1 MAATIKIKNSSTA
14 NAKPTSSDL
23 VQGELALNV
32 TDKKIFTE
40 DSGGNIVELGA
51 NFNGFKNRII
61 NGAMTIAQYATS
73 ASTST
78 NSFVLDRWKLQF
90 SGGGVATVQQSS
102 TVPSSTTFASSALL
116 TVTTPDSSLAA
127 GDYYGIVQYIE
138 GYNVADLGFGTSAA
152 TSVTLSFWVRSS
164 VTGTYSV
171 AFSNQDGATRTYV
184 ATYTINSANT
194 WEQKTITIAGDTTG
208 TWNKTN
214 SNGLRVWFALGMG
227 STYETSNPNAWEA
240 TAAIQSTSSV
250 DWIATNGATFYITG
264 VQLEKGSTATSFD
277 YRPYTTEL
285 QLCQRYA
292 YPIRSGLS
300 GFGNGTTVADVA
312 VTFPVE
318 MRSVPSV
325 TQGTLLYTAYGA
337 TSAYTQSSNL
347 NSLPT
352 SYTQNGCTLRFSNFT
367 GLTANSAYIVVPNAT
382 TSVVTTYACI
392 LTSEL

>member
-1 MAATIKIKNSSTA
+1 MALTQVDQGLLSSTA
-14 NAKPTSSDL
+14 QYT
-23 VQGELALNV
+23 
-32 TDKKIFTE
+32 
-40 DSGGNIVELGA
+40 
-51 NFNGFKNRII
+51 GFKNRLI

-277 YRPYTTEL
+277 YRPYGTEL
-285 QLCQRYA
+285 ALCQRYFQNLSYASSQVISTGIA
-292 YPIRSGLS
+292 YS
-300 GFGNGTTVADVA
+300 TTAA
-312 VTFPVE
+312 AAGIYFLQE
-318 MRSVPSV
+318 MRATPSITLPPAGQSTGQISFLNGASYPSATGSNAAQNISSRGFRV
-325 TQGTLLYTAYGA
+325 EGTGY
-337 TSAYTQSSNL
+337 
-347 NSLPT
+347 
-352 SYTQNGCTLRFSNFT
+352 T
-367 GLTANSAYIVVPNAT
+367 GLNASAAWLYPSGNV
-382 TSVVTTYACI
+382 SI
-392 LTSEL
+392 LVSAEL